1 MEINVLSHV
10 IVPCLYFC
18 LCKFV
23 QVVFCQQYVGSLRN
37 DIQHMTSKFSSEALL
52 SRQHSVENHQPA
64 RRGLWVTT
72 GLNKAHGTSLVF
84 LYLELSHMATF
95 NYKRDWDRK
104 FWYVSWGEWIFWK
117 TVVCVTDDMAQI
129 CSFTTLCV
137 WQAQGLSTGR
147 LYCDVLKQR
156 DGLVFDDSQCGALS
170 QCLQQTLWS
179 LSYGTSED
187 LGKIA
192 QNLII

>member
-1 MEINVLSHV
+1 MS
-10 IVPCLYFC
+10 IVCRESEEWYSTHDFQILFWGSASQTAFC
-18 LCKFV
+18 GKP
-23 QVVFCQQYVGSLRN
+23 S
-37 DIQHMTSKFSSEALL
+37 
-52 SRQHSVENHQPA
+52 PA
-64 RRGLWVTT
+64 RWGLSVTT
-72 GLNKAHGTSLVF
+72 GLNKAHGTSLIF

-104 FWYVSWGEWIFWK
+104 FWCVSWGEWLFWK

-179 LSYGTSED
+179 LSYGTRED

-192 QNLII
+192 ENLII